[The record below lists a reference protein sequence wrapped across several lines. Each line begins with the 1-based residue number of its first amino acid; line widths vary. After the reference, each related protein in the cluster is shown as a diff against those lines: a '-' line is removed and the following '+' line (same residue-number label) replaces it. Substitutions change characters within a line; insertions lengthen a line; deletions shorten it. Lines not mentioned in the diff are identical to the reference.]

1 VTFLR
6 KAKVIEYHARLIER
20 FGGSYGLRDAGALE
34 SALAAAPNRHHY
46 EEDEGADVVKYAAT
60 YTYHLSQAHAFI
72 DGNKRIAA
80 AIMELFLNIN
90 QARLRASDA
99 EVENLILGIA
109 AGRIT
114 RDEAERILSQ
124 SVVIAN

>member
-1 VTFLR
+1 MTIFLP
-6 KAKVIEYHARLIER
+6 KAKVIEYHAWLIER
-20 FGGSYGLRDAGALE
+20 FGGSCGLRDEGALE
-34 SALAAAPNRHHY
+34 SALAAAPNRSHY
-46 EEDEGADVVKYAAT
+46 EGADFVKCAAT
-60 YTYHLSQAHAFI
+60 YAYHLSQAHAFI

-90 QARLRASDA
+90 QASLQASDA

-114 RDEAERILSQ
+114 RDESERILSQ
-124 SVVIAN
+124 RVVIAN

>member
-1 VTFLR
+1 MIFLG

-34 SALAAAPNRHHY
+34 STLAAAPNRRNY
-46 EEDEGADVVKYAAT
+46 EGVDVVKCSAT
-60 YTYHLSQAHAFI
+60 YAYHLSQAHVFI

-90 QARLRASDA
+90 EASLQASDA

-109 AGRIT
+109 ASRIT
-114 RDEAERILSQ
+114 RDEAESILSQ
-124 SVVIAN
+124 RVVIAN

>member
-1 VTFLR
+1 MIFLR

-20 FGGSYGLRDAGALE
+20 FGGLHGLRDEGALE

-46 EEDEGADVVKYAAT
+46 EDAEIVKCAAT
-60 YTYHLSQAHAFI
+60 YAYHLSEAHAFI

-80 AIMELFLNIN
+80 AIMELLLNIN
-90 QARLRASDA
+90 QAVLQASDD
-99 EVENLILGIA
+99 EIENLILGIA

-114 RDEAERILSQ
+114 RDEAERTLSQ
-124 SVVIAN
+124 WIVIAN

>member
-1 VTFLR
+1 MTIFLP
-6 KAKVIEYHARLIER
+6 KAKVIEYQAWLIER
-20 FGGSYGLRDAGALE
+20 FGGSCGLRDEGALE
-34 SALAAAPNRHHY
+34 SALAAAPNRRHY
-46 EEDEGADVVKYAAT
+46 EGVDVVKCAAT
-60 YTYHLSQAHAFI
+60 YAYHLSQAHAFI

-90 QARLRASDA
+90 EASLRASDA

-124 SVVIAN
+124 RVVIAN

>member
-1 VTFLR
+1 MIFPKKT
-6 KAKVIEYHARLIER
+6 KVIEYHARLIER
-20 FGGSYGLRDAGALE
+20 FGGSHGLRDEGAIE
-34 SALAAAPNRHHY
+34 SAVAADPNRRHY
-46 EEDEGADVVKYAAT
+46 EDADVVKCAAT
-60 YTYHLSQAHAFI
+60 YVYHLSQAHVFI

-90 QARLRASDA
+90 EASLQASDA

-109 AGRIT
+109 ASRIT

-124 SVVIAN
+124 RVVIAN